1 MSFGNLYGWLRRCK
15 DTWDDPKLDCLIKS
29 EKVSYHKLSE
39 LKFSQ
44 LIKQEKMI
52 ESQEQKRILN
62 LSSAT
67 CTVICTMI
75 GAGIFMTTGLYASEL
90 DSGIGILVVW
100 MISGL
105 LAICGSLC
113 AIELASIWPE
123 AGGNYIFIR
132 NIFGRPF
139 GFLAGFTMAFFGVTG
154 SIAFVAANWIEVK
167 RP

>member
-1 MSFGNLYGWLRRCK
+1 MMK
-15 DTWDDPKLDCLIKS
+15 
-29 EKVSYHKLSE
+29 
-39 LKFSQ
+39 
-44 LIKQEKMI
+44 
-52 ESQEQKRILN
+52 SQEQKRILN

-113 AIELASIWPE
+113 AIELASIWPA
-123 AGGNYIFIR
+123 AGGNYIFIT
-132 NIFGRPF
+132 ID
-139 GFLAGFTMAFFGVTG
+139 
-154 SIAFVAANWIEVK
+154 VK
-167 RP
+167 LS

>member
-1 MSFGNLYGWLRRCK
+1 
-15 DTWDDPKLDCLIKS
+15 
-29 EKVSYHKLSE
+29 
-39 LKFSQ
+39 
-44 LIKQEKMI
+44 MI
-52 ESQEQKRILN
+52 ESQKQKRILN

-90 DSGIGILVVW
+90 DSGIGILIVW
-100 MISGL
+100 LISGL

-154 SIAFVAANWIEVK
+154 SIAFVAGSFGAHMEELLPLVPSQVYASLAVLVITTIHLVGVK
-167 RP
+167 EGNAINVFELFLRFLYF